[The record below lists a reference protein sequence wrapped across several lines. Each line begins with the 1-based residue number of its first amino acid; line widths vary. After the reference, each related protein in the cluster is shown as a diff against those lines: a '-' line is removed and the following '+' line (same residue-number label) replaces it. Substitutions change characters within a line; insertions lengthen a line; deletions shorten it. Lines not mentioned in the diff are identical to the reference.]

1 MNYQGAKIFLSIVE
15 HQSISAAARAL
26 YITQPAV
33 SAQLKTLEDELG
45 VQLLQRQ
52 RGRSKIILTQE
63 GARFISV
70 AKSWVQAEKEL
81 QQFMDSCSYASFRI
95 GAIRNVHEYLVSPIV
110 EKLQK
115 ALPHLDIQL
124 YIIPDDELNAMYH
137 PPHFDV
143 AFRFYYAAYTRP
155 DATQYCTRTNLF
167 KDPFRIL
174 CPADTVLPG
183 RLLAPEDLDPAYQIR
198 SAYPSETT
206 VFWQQHFPENLIP
219 QYPLLRNML
228 NAGNYFNDPRCW
240 ALVSASIAGYL
251 LEQHPGQLSVRRIA
265 PEPVSRNCNLIVS
278 KSCSRSDVIHTLL
291 NCCREYLAERPY
303 LESLLSD
310 NI

>member
-1 MNYQGAKIFLSIVE
+1 MNYQGAKIFLAIVE

-81 QQFMDSCSYASFRI
+81 QQFKDSCSYASFRI
-95 GAIRNVHEYLVSPIV
+95 GAVRSVQEYLITPLT
-110 EKLQK
+110 EKLQRE
-115 ALPHLDIQL
+115 LPNLELQL
-124 YIIPDDELNAMYH
+124 YIIPDTELDLMLK
-137 PPHFDV
+137 PPLFDV
-143 AFRFYYAAYTRP
+143 AFRFYYHQRL
-155 DATQYCTRTNLF
+155 DATQYCTRIQLF
-167 KDPFRIL
+167 QDQDAIL
-174 CPADTVLPG
+174 CPADTALPE
-183 RLLAPEDLDPAYQIR
+183 RILTPEDLDPTFEIKRAYLNGGTVLWHHKHFSENAISR
-198 SAYPSETT
+198 YPS
-206 VFWQQHFPENLIP
+206 VMQAINVH
-219 QYPLLRNML
+219 R
-228 NAGNYFNDPRCW
+228 YFKDPRCW
-240 ALVSASIAGYL
+240 ALIPVSIAEYL
-251 LEQHPGQLSVRRIA
+251 VSQYPDELSCRRIFPA
-265 PEPVSRNCNLIVS
+265 PPERSGNLIIS
-278 KSCSRSDVIHTLL
+278 KSFSRLDVVNTLL

-303 LESLLSD
+303 LESLLPD